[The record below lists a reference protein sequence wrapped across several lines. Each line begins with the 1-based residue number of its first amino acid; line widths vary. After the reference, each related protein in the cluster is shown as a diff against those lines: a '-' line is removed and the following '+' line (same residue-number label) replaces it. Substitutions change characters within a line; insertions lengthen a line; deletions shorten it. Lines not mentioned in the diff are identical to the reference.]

1 MEIQEIGYIHYAAA
15 LTIAAIF
22 GFVAHVVRGFVNPY
36 PDKLSDS
43 AVLNIAVSDD
53 YSLSDHWFGVEF
65 DAYGY
70 YELYS
75 MKNLKLSVYGCV
87 FGCFVLMAFDAAT
100 GSVIASLLDTMFENI
115 SEYLAHRFDIIE
127 ARYFS

>member
-1 MEIQEIGYIHYAAA
+1 MEMQEIGYIHYAAA
-15 LTIAAIF
+15 LSIAAIF
-22 GFVAHVVRGFVNPY
+22 GVIAHVLRGFVNPY

-53 YSLSDHWFGVEF
+53 YSISDHWLGVEF

-87 FGCFVLMAFDAAT
+87 FGCFVLMAFDAAS
-100 GSVIASLLDTMFENI
+100 GSMIAQLLNVMFEHIGN
-115 SEYLAHRFDIIE
+115 YLDHSFAIIE
-127 ARYFS
+127 AKYFS

>member
-1 MEIQEIGYIHYAAA
+1 MEMQEIGYIHYIAA

-22 GFVAHVVRGFVNPY
+22 GFVAHIVRGFVNPY
-36 PDKLSDS
+36 PDKLSDN
-43 AVLNIAVSDD
+43 AVLNIAISDD

-75 MKNLKLSVYGCV
+75 VKNLKLSVYGCM

-100 GSVIASLLDTMFENI
+100 GSAIASLLDTMFENI
-115 SEYLAHRFDIIE
+115 SAYFAHRFDIIE

>member
-53 YSLSDHWFGVEF
+53 YSLSDLWFGVEF

>member
-15 LTIAAIF
+15 LTIAAVF

-43 AVLNIAVSDD
+43 AVLNIAISDD

-75 MKNLKLSVYGCV
+75 VKNLKLSVYGCV

-100 GSVIASLLDTMFENI
+100 GSVIASLLDTMFESI
-115 SEYLAHRFDIIE
+115 SAYLAHRFDIIE
-127 ARYFS
+127 TKYFS